1 MFKKISPPFIACMV
15 DFLFVVVGYGQLDK
29 SCALRMIVHVHPK
42 NKEKAIFVH
51 SNDMQPQVVK
61 ESVMIIATHNVGT
74 SLLEIVFDSCD
85 DDKIVF

>member
-1 MFKKISPPFIACMV
+1 MFLNFSPPFIACMV
-15 DFLFVVVGYGQLDK
+15 DFLFVIVGYGQLDK

-61 ESVMIIATHNVGT
+61 ESVMIVATHNEGT
-74 SLLEIVFDSCD
+74 TLLELFLIHVMMT
-85 DDKIVF
+85 K